1 MGDAAA
7 PHGFRPAS
15 SADPTMLRHW
25 ISTPEVVH
33 WRGDLDEQYDML
45 DADLYEPGIV
55 MHIVTHDGRP
65 FAYAQRYAEHIWPQP
80 HFAAL
85 PAAARAIDDLIGAP
99 DMFGAGHG
107 SAFLRQLA
115 ALLIAEGAPLVAI
128 DPDEAGLRQGR
139 IRRLAG
145 GMVVVAQA
153 ASSGVIAQAQS
164 LPHHSGAAIGRALS
178 HVLP

>member
-15 SADPTMLRHW
+15 SADPTMLRRW

-33 WRGDLDEQYDML
+33 SRGDLDEQYDML
-45 DADLYEPGIV
+45 EADLYEPGMV
-55 MHIVTHDGRP
+55 MHIVTHDGRL

-115 ALLIAEGAPLVAI
+115 RLLIAEGAPLVAI

-139 IRRLAG
+139 IRRR
-145 GMVVVAQA
+145 QDRRDRRR
-153 ASSGVIAQAQS
+153 SRDTDE
-164 LPHHSGAAIGRALS
+164 LPTLTGYEKFMGSCAPTRLTNA
-178 HVLP
+178 P